1 MAKKPAFLF
10 EARNGKKVMFS
21 TEHKSCAPDKKTRA
35 SMKKA
40 GLSLYL
46 NGKPLKEADLR

>member
-1 MAKKPAFLF
+1 MTKKSAFRF
-10 EARNGKKVMFS
+10 EARNGKKTLFF
-21 TEHKSCAPDKKTRA
+21 TESRACVPDKKTRA

-46 NGKPLKEADLR
+46 NGKPFKEADL

>member
-1 MAKKPAFLF
+1 MKRYFLF
-10 EARNGKKVMFS
+10 EVRRAGKVLMS
-21 TEHKSCAPDKKTRA
+21 TKDKSCIYDKKTRL

-46 NGKPLKEADLR
+46 NGKPFKEANL